1 MPSLTVWRYPTPLGV
16 DAGEL
21 LLRRLEEKGAL
32 TVHDA
37 VAVTWMPGADRPEV
51 RRVRHR
57 TAGAAGRGTFWGAL
71 VGTLVLAPVAGAAV
85 GATTAAVVARL
96 RHAGVPDETV
106 DALLGAMTPGT
117 SALFVVTSDADPAVV
132 GPALAAGEAELIH
145 ADMDDETE
153 AELRRLLD
161 P

>member
-16 DAGEL
+16 EAGEL
-21 LLRRLEEKGAL
+21 LLRRLEERGAL

-37 VAVTWMPGADRPEV
+37 VTVIWMPGADQPDV

-85 GATTAAVVARL
+85 GATAAAVASRL
-96 RHAGVPDETV
+96 RHAGVPAETV
-106 DALLGAMTPGT
+106 SALTGALTPGT

-132 GPALAAGEAELIH
+132 GPAVADTEAELIH
-145 ADMDDETE
+145 AEVDDRTA
-153 AELRRLLD
+153 AELRLLLE